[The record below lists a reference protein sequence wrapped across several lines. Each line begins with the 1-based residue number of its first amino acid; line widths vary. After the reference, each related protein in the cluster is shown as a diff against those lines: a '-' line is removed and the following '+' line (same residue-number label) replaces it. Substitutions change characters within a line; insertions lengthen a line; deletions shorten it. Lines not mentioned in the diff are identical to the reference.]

1 MLGIGYQFEP
11 RLCSSNRKV
20 TFFPSLSVSLSLS
33 PLAFSTRN
41 SALARIFSLLLFIH
55 QRFIAVFTRGVSR
68 PRVEKKKKKKK
79 GLISDGYKAA
89 PFLAGFGNMTNH
101 APVTQQKLP
110 LQVRSEKRSIPEFLH
125 VAALSLF
132 PSTSNLGVAGTGAGR
147 ISKFRMYSRNKGR
160 CLFSSLLLFALI
172 IGDTRDYF
180 PSPACKITIVACA
193 IIVYTVKDGT
203 FPRVLCTCFH
213 L

>member
-1 MLGIGYQFEP
+1 
-11 RLCSSNRKV
+11 
-20 TFFPSLSVSLSLS
+20 
-33 PLAFSTRN
+33 
-41 SALARIFSLLLFIH
+41 
-55 QRFIAVFTRGVSR
+55 
-68 PRVEKKKKKKK
+68 
-79 GLISDGYKAA
+79 
-89 PFLAGFGNMTNH
+89 MTNH
-101 APVTQQKLP
+101 AAVTQQKLP

-125 VAALSLF
+125 VAAPSLF
-132 PSTSNLGVAGTGAGR
+132 PSTYSSNLGVAGTGAGR

-213 L
+213 LWHVCLLFARKGGGKRGEAKDQTSSLAERKDERRKGRKKHASGKESVCIIDGRKAARRRVLVR